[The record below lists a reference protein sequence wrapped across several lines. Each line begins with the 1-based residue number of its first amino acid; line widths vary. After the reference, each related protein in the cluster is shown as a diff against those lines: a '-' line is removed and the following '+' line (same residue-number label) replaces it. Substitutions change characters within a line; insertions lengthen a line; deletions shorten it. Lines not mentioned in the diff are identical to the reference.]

1 MSFGDYKRMTE
12 RVIALWKRGDYAAA
26 LADARQAYALEV
38 GELAEHGYSHAA
50 WGLIS
55 VLTKL
60 KRFDAARRIFAEAVE
75 DTALF
80 EARVKRD
87 PQTAEKILVAG
98 ACIAW
103 DSEDFA
109 AQAKSMRRA
118 YDRRSADGADLA
130 YAFACYFAR
139 IEDHRVWEALEA
151 AIAKGTPI
159 SHVLVDP
166 DLESLHADRR
176 WDHVVAKD
184 RPWRIDSRPSGARIF
199 LDDVDTGATTPARV
213 KPQRETH
220 RVRLVLDDYAEDEVE
235 ITASNQLSME
245 RTLTPLEQIEKQ
257 RRIDAEAMREPSEA
271 SRASTRTFVGD
282 IGRARIELCRHATY
296 GLGSLGIEVRGDGR
310 IKLGRGTF
318 WPKEMP
324 VEHETRAD
332 AAAVAG
338 LFDAFVAAAFTEIEI
353 ADRPAL
359 PDELYFDL
367 VLVGKGGKCK
377 RGKFVG
383 NPHPR
388 FDRLVAAI
396 FDFAVRAVE
405 PTLHKA
411 LTLPIGRG

>member
-1 MSFGDYKRMTE
+1 MSFGDYRQLTE
-12 RVIALWKRGDYAAA
+12 RVIARWKRGEYEAA
-26 LADARQAYALEV
+26 LPEAERAYAIETD
-38 GELAEHGYSHAA
+38 ELVEQGYSHAA

-60 KRFDAARRIFAEAVE
+60 KRFEDARRIFAEAV
-75 DTALF
+75 DNKALF

-87 PQTAEKILVAG
+87 AETAEKILVAG

-103 DSEDFA
+103 DSDDFA
-109 AQAKSMRRA
+109 AQAKTMRRA
-118 YDRRSADGADLA
+118 YDRRSPDGADLA
-130 YAFACYFAR
+130 YAFACFFAR
-139 IEDHRVWEALEA
+139 IADGRVWKALDA
-151 AIAKGTPI
+151 AIEKGTSI
-159 SHVLVDP
+159 AHVLADP

-176 WDHVVAKD
+176 WEQIVAKD
-184 RPWRIDSRPSGARIF
+184 RPWKIESRPSGARIY

-220 RVRLVLDDYAEDEVE
+220 RVKLVLDDYAEDEVE
-235 ITASNQLSME
+235 ITASHQLSME

-271 SRASTRTFVGD
+271 SRAKTQTFVGD
-282 IGRARIELCRHATY
+282 VSRARIELCRHTTY
-296 GLGSLGIEVRGDGR
+296 GLGSVSIEVRGDGR

-324 VEHETRAD
+324 MEHETRAD
-332 AAAVAG
+332 PAAVAA

-383 NPHPR
+383 NPHAR

-396 FDFAVRAVE
+396 FEFAARAVE
-405 PTLHKA
+405 PKLHAA
-411 LTLPIGRG
+411 LTLPSGRG